1 MNDSDKIKTISS
13 KVEQNKAQF
22 DLEKKKQTNKKTDK
36 ISALVP
42 EMLVRPN
49 IVSQI

>member
-22 DLEKKKQTNKKTDK
+22 DLEKKQTNKKTDK